1 MLGTC
6 PPPGFPLGVIGLAL
20 SRMAECLDEVERV
33 YQPWGVVLCHIH
45 VLGCV

>member
-33 YQPWGVVLCHIH
+33 PTVGSCSVRIH